1 MLKAQMSPRPIDAH
15 SPAPDAGVPLHR
27 QLFLV
32 LRDEIARGALAE
44 GDPLPTEQSL
54 GQQFGVSRI
63 TVRRALADLAEQGYI
78 ERRRGVGSF
87 VREHDQNTMPED
99 GMSYVDGV
107 KQIQFET
114 DIEVLEIDNRRPP
127 PSVSRR
133 LGTSDPALHVLRLR
147 RERRTAEPLM
157 ITEAWL
163 PTALSAVVTRSALAE
178 SALYDLLSA
187 SGVIIDKVEHEMTAE
202 VAGPATA
209 RLLDIPIGSAV
220 IRVNRVA
227 HVNGA
232 PHHYLSILLSPSRSR
247 VVISQNSPELQ
258 LGHGVAIMHD
268 VGKAAW

>member
-1 MLKAQMSPRPIDAH
+1 MTL
-15 SPAPDAGVPLHR
+15 GW
-27 QLFLV
+27 LFLV
-32 LRDEIARGALAE
+32 LRDGIARGALAE

-54 GQQFGVSRI
+54 GAQFGVSRI
-63 TVRRALADLAEQGYI
+63 TVRRALADLAERGYI

-87 VREHDQNTMPED
+87 VRQHDQGNVPEV
-99 GMSYVDGV
+99 GVSYVDGI

-114 DIEVLEIDNRRPP
+114 DTEVIEFDNSRPP

-133 LGTSDPALHVLRLR
+133 LEISGPALHVLRLR

-163 PTALSAVVTRSALAE
+163 PTALSAVATRSALAG

-187 SGVIIDKVEHEMTAE
+187 SGVLIDKVDHEMTAE
-202 VAGPATA
+202 AAGPATA

-220 IRVNRVA
+220 MRVNRVA
-227 HVNGA
+227 YVNGA
-232 PHHYLSILLSPSRSR
+232 PHHFLSILSSPNRSR
-247 VVISQNSPELQ
+247 VVVSQTTTEPH

-268 VGKAAW
+268 VGRAAW